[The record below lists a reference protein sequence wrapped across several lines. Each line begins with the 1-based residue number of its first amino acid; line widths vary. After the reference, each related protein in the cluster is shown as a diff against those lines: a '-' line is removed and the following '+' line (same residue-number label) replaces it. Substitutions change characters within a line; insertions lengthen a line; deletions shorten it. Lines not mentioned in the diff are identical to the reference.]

1 MKKLFGLFLFLFLLI
16 YNAPSVALGNTDI
29 ENLVFNKIETKPVQ
43 WKGMTL
49 VKGQIGL
56 IEIKKNITLWKREG
70 AKLKAVK
77 TLKQGEKY
85 RVYSYDNQF
94 GGQYGVGG
102 ETFVTNIP
110 THVSYS
116 TPPKNLFL
124 KVNPK
129 IIKVNAES
137 RDGIFYLDVGSGERG
152 KLFLKMSASID
163 NPNFT
168 ANASSD
174 KYSTCSNSGFTGGKL
189 VLGQYKVGIRPDVF
203 YREDENQYTAECT
216 KIYNKLSDNWF
227 YLMGFDLKEKTSNNG
242 KYMVWLPS
250 YPFYYGAQPDSVV
263 EAILVVGGPSMQE
276 FFTVKEPA
284 KNVYFEKVEGIYIKS
299 NLHIYNRSTNDKYSF
314 IDDNYSFQVYPP
326 EGGKQ
331 IFDFLGGNAP
341 NVTDG
346 YNRFLI
352 RDTGFRSDEYI
363 RMAAKTLVAL
373 GYPSTESKL
382 FKDIKT
388 VKETGNNVKDSK
400 SAFVNRSRYTRTVY
414 IEWKTTK

>member
-1 MKKLFGLFLFLFLLI
+1 MAFG
-16 YNAPSVALGNTDI
+16 NSEI
-29 ENLVFNKIETKPVQ
+29 EELVFNNIEVKPVQ
-43 WKGMTL
+43 WNGITL

-56 IEIKKNITLWKREG
+56 IEVKKNINLWEKENN
-70 AKLKAVK
+70 KLKVVK
-77 TLKQGEKY
+77 VLKPGEKY
-85 RVYSYDNQF
+85 RVYSYNSEF
-94 GGQYGVGG
+94 GGQYGLGG
-102 ETFVTNIP
+102 GTFVTNIP
-110 THVSYS
+110 THISYS
-116 TPPKNLFL
+116 TPPRNLFL

-137 RDGIFYLDVGSGERG
+137 RDGIFYLDVGSAERG
-152 KLFLKMSASID
+152 KLFLKMSASKD

-174 KYSTCSNSGFTGGKL
+174 KYSSCSYWGLTGGSL
-189 VLGQYKVGIRPDVF
+189 VLGQYKVGNRPDAF
-203 YREDENQYTAECT
+203 YREDENQYWADCT

-227 YLMGFDLKEKTSNNG
+227 YLMGFDLKEKTSSDG

-250 YPFYYGAQPDSVV
+250 FPFYFGAQPDSIV

-276 FFTVKEPA
+276 FGTVKYPIQNE
-284 KNVYFEKVEGIYIKS
+284 YFEKVKGLYNKS
-299 NLHIYNRSTNDKYSF
+299 NLHINNRSTNDKYNF
-314 IDDNYSFQVYPP
+314 TDDNYSFQVYPP
-326 EGGKQ
+326 EGGKP
-331 IFDFLGGNAP
+331 IFDFLGWNAP

-373 GYPSTESKL
+373 GYPSKESKL

-388 VKETGNNVKDSK
+388 VKETGNNLKDSD
-400 SAFVNRSRYTRTVY
+400 SAFVKRSRYIKTVY
-414 IEWKTTK
+414 IEWKATK